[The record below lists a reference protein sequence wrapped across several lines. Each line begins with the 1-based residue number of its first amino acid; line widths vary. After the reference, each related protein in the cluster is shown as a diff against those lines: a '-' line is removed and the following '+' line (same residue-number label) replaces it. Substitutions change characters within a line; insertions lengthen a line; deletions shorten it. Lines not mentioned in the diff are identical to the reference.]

1 MASSKLE
8 DTAQNG
14 RLASAGFTE
23 GEISGHVIRLSGFM
37 IMGFLAM
44 TLAQLV
50 EAVYLGIIGKNELA
64 AIAFSFPVVMALNAA
79 TRGLG
84 IGAGAV
90 LARAIGAGDRE
101 RAALLATHCLILVVL
116 FTLGCVLAGLW
127 LVEPLFSVMG
137 ARDEVHGLA
146 VSYFSIWLIGFPAF
160 GLAMVGSGLMRA
172 IGDAAYPGYV
182 MTVGSVVQVV
192 IGPFLIF
199 GWMGIPELG
208 IAGAAWA
215 FVIARACS
223 FVMTA
228 HWFFLRERIV
238 RRQIAGFVEST
249 RSILHVGI
257 PAGATNLIQPLS
269 YAVITWILAGF
280 GTSVVAG
287 FGVASRLDSVVTM
300 VVIGISAS
308 AAPLV
313 GQNWGARLFERVRL
327 ALKLCYRYC
336 LIWGVVA
343 AVIMWVGGEFFVRL
357 INEDPE
363 VVATATSYLYI
374 VPISIG
380 FMGMMNVANASFNAL
395 SKPMPPLILSLLRML
410 VVYIPLAIVA
420 GRLYG
425 YVGVFVVTT
434 FTNVLVG
441 LAAWRWNE
449 STIASEQARLRPLA

>member
-1 MASSKLE
+1 MRGSSRGAVGCVAAC
-8 DTAQNG
+8 DSSRG
-14 RLASAGFTE
+14 RSL
-23 GEISGHVIRLSGFM
+23 L
-37 IMGFLAM
+37 
-44 TLAQLV
+44 
-50 EAVYLGIIGKNELA
+50 
-64 AIAFSFPVVMALNAA
+64 
-79 TRGLG
+79 
-84 IGAGAV
+84 GAG
-90 LARAIGAGDRE
+90 RCGDRE

-116 FTLGCVLAGLW
+116 FTFACVVAGRAFAQ
-127 LVEPLFSVMG
+127 PLFSLMG
-137 ARDEVHGLA
+137 ATGHVHALA

-182 MTVGSVVQVV
+182 MTVGSVIQVV

-199 GWMGIPELG
+199 GWLGIPELG

-215 FVIARACS
+215 FVIARTCS
-223 FVMTA
+223 FAMTA

-238 RRQIAGFVEST
+238 RRQISGFVEST
-249 RSILHVGI
+249 RLILHVGL

-287 FGVASRLDSVVTM
+287 FGVASRIDSVVTM

-327 ALKLCYRYC
+327 ALELCYRYC
-336 LIWGVVA
+336 LIWGVGA
-343 AVIMWVGGEFFVRL
+343 ALIMWVGAEFFVRL

-363 VVATATSYLYI
+363 VVDTATSYLYI

-380 FMGMMNVANASFNAL
+380 FLGMMNVANASFNAL

-410 VVYIPLAIVA
+410 VIYIPMAIFA
-420 GRLYG
+420 GRFYG
-425 YVGVFVVTT
+425 YVGVFVVTA

-441 LAAWRWNE
+441 LAAWRWNQVM
-449 STIASEQARLRPLA
+449 INSEQARLT

>member
-1 MASSKLE
+1 VNDA
-8 DTAQNG
+8 AQTG
-14 RLASAGFTE
+14 RTASAGFTA

-50 EAVYLGIIGKNELA
+50 EAVYLGVIGKNELA

-101 RAALLATHCLILVVL
+101 QAALLSTHCLILVVL
-116 FTLGCVLAGLW
+116 FTLGCVVTGLW
-127 LVEPLFSVMG
+127 LAEPMFSLMG
-137 ARDEVHGLA
+137 AESEVHGLA
-146 VSYFSIWLIGFPAF
+146 VTYFSIWLVGFPAF

-182 MTVGSVVQVV
+182 MTVGSVIQVV

-215 FVIARACS
+215 FVIARTCS
-223 FVMTA
+223 LVMTA

-238 RRQIAGFVEST
+238 RRQLSGFGEST
-249 RSILHVGI
+249 RAILHVGV

-269 YAVITWILAGF
+269 YAVITWILSGF

-313 GQNWGARLFERVRL
+313 GQNWGARLFERVHL
-327 ALKLCYRYC
+327 ALMLCYRYC
-336 LIWGVVA
+336 LIWGVIA
-343 AVIMWVGGEFFVRL
+343 AVIMWVGGEFFVTL

-374 VPISIG
+374 VPVSIG
-380 FMGMMNVANASFNAL
+380 FLGMMNVANASFNAL

-410 VVYIPLAIVA
+410 VVYLPLAIVA

-425 YVGVFVVTT
+425 YVGVFVVTA

-441 LAAWRWNE
+441 LAAWRWNQAMI
-449 STIASEQARLRPLA
+449 TSEQARLM

>member
-1 MASSKLE
+1 M
-8 DTAQNG
+8 
-14 RLASAGFTE
+14 
-23 GEISGHVIRLSGFM
+23 RLSGYM

-44 TLAQLV
+44 TMAQLV
-50 EAVYLGIIGKNELA
+50 EAVYLGFVGKNELA

-116 FTLGCVLAGLW
+116 FTFACVVVGRSFAQ
-127 LVEPLFSVMG
+127 PLFSLIG
-137 ARDEVHGLA
+137 ATGHVHALA

-172 IGDAAYPGYV
+172 MGDAAYPGYV
-182 MTVGSVVQVV
+182 MTVGSVIQVV

-199 GWMGIPELG
+199 GWLGIPELG
-208 IAGAAWA
+208 ISGAAWA
-215 FVIARACS
+215 FVIARTCS
-223 FVMTA
+223 FAMTA

-238 RRQIAGFVEST
+238 RRQITGFVENT
-249 RSILHVGI
+249 RSILHVGL

-287 FGVASRLDSVVTM
+287 FGVASRIDSVVTM

-313 GQNWGARLFERVRL
+313 GQNWGARLFDRVRL

-336 LIWGVVA
+336 LVWGVGA
-343 AVIMWVGGEFFVRL
+343 ALIMWVGAEFFVRL

-363 VVATATSYLYI
+363 VVDTATSYLYI

-380 FMGMMNVANASFNAL
+380 FLGMMNVANASFNAL

-410 VVYIPLAIVA
+410 VIYIPLAIFA
-420 GRLYG
+420 GRFYG
-425 YVGVFVVTT
+425 YVGVFVVTA
-434 FTNVLVG
+434 FTNVLIG
-441 LAAWRWNE
+441 LAAWRWNQVMI
-449 STIASEQARLRPLA
+449 TSEQARLT